1 MKEKTKKMQSI
12 SYGYAEIIYKC
23 NNSAWKQEF
32 LFKHYK
38 KMVKNIR
45 IIVNVDNDRFH
56 VSIGK

>member
-1 MKEKTKKMQSI
+1 MQSI